1 MLCISYHTTYCSII
15 VTQCKLNYSHVVYSA
30 PAQYTVLC
38 CVAAVCRCMDGSSIS
53 LRCRRCSTPWSGAM
67 LLIGTMYSYDVFA
80 ATPCCDA
87 RLQCKQCRQ
96 SVLSGPGTTSSP
108 AAGPAVAPPL
118 KYYSEYSRRV
128 KCQRCS
134 VEDYHFVKP
143 LDELYDVRPTPQHQQ
158 ATSAAL
164 PRI

>member
-1 MLCISYHTTYCSII
+1 M
-15 VTQCKLNYSHVVYSA
+15 
-30 PAQYTVLC
+30 
-38 CVAAVCRCMDGSSIS
+38 S
-53 LRCRRCSTPWSGAM
+53 LHCRRCSTPWSGAM

-87 RLQCKQCRQ
+87 RLQCKQCHQ
-96 SVLSGPGTTSSP
+96 PVFGGPGAVVSS
-108 AAGPAVAPPL
+108 AGPAAMPPL

-143 LDELYDVRPTPQHQQ
+143 LDEMYDIRPASQ
-158 ATSAAL
+158 
-164 PRI
+164 